1 MIGAVPGTGHAR
13 GLRLGGSRDPP
24 AAFERSGCALVW
36 NRKEYG
42 LINATC
48 GLGGPHY
55 ARKVRARVIHFE
67 SSHGSAYLSDV
78 AYVAGQL
85 EERSELGGD
94 AFLGLED
101 GVEVVLFEQFRIAA
115 FQHLAVV
122 SALDQGAMKCKHAPK
137 FR

>member
-1 MIGAVPGTGHAR
+1 M
-13 GLRLGGSRDPP
+13 LG
-24 AAFERSGCALVW
+24 
-36 NRKEYG
+36 G

-48 GLGGPHY
+48 GLGGSHY
-55 ARKVRARVIHFE
+55 ASKVRARVIHFE

-94 AFLGLED
+94 AFHGLED